1 VLVVYSP
8 VALFAAVVF
17 AALFA
22 RTRLWWLPSSVVIAA
37 GVAFVG
43 LARGQ
48 QVSETFFAVEA
59 VGHVLLWAIGIGM
72 IVLGAV
78 VLAMTYV
85 LRSEHQRE
93 QLRRRA
99 AETAIPAARVVR

>member
-22 RTRLWWLPSSVVIAA
+22 RTRLWWLPSCVVIAA

-48 QVSETFFAVEA
+48 EFNEMFFAVEA
-59 VGHVLLWAIGIGM
+59 VGHVLLWVIGIGM
-72 IVLGAV
+72 ILLGAV

-93 QLRRRA
+93 QARRRA
-99 AETAIPAARVVR
+99 MENAVPIARVIR